1 MMRRRGTM
9 KYVLKRLLTD
19 TTQKKFSRI
28 DDLMDLE
35 IPEDKTSNKEILT
48 RLLRRNKRDN
58 VFIEDG
64 SLGNDNPKYRTS
76 RDKKDLLDSKFNIY
90 NTGESGDVTDT
101 EYRGL
106 TPDEVSKKNII
117 HLKNPSYTAAA
128 HEIDHTKF
136 QRSKVGGLLHKVQ
149 RETKSPISSGDL
161 GAAVG
166 LVTGAR
172 SEKLKREGRKEGF
185 LSKNAHWMIPVVA
198 NTPKLIEEGSSSA
211 MGLNELKK
219 VGVKGSRLGRSRSIL
234 ANAFGTYALPVGKE
248 ILKGVAGRAVGKSA
262 GRSYYK
268 IKDKITKKK
277 DKNQEDPKE

>member
-1 MMRRRGTM
+1 MA
-9 KYVLKRLLTD
+9 
-19 TTQKKFSRI
+19 TTQKEFSRI

-35 IPEDKTSNKEILT
+35 VPEDKTSNKEILT

-128 HEIDHTKF
+128 HEIGHTKF

-198 NTPKLIEEGSSSA
+198 NTPKLIEEGSSSTI
-211 MGLNELKK
+211 GLNELKK

-248 ILKGVAGRAVGKSA
+248 VLKGVAGRTVGKSA